1 MLHAVASLAIRL
13 RADQRGVT
21 AFEYALIGLLVGVA
35 IVTGVTVFGTA
46 VNAPIA
52 TAANSI

>member
-1 MLHAVASLAIRL
+1 LAIRL